1 MCDGHNSIDSIVK
14 ALRNKYK
21 LTRKEAETSLLAY
34 FRKLG
39 KRGMV
44 AFAVPK
50 AKARAE
56 QEMEGSISVLP
67 SQK

>member
-1 MCDGHNSIDSIVK
+1 MIIAK
-14 ALRNKYK
+14 TLRDKYK

-50 AKARAE
+50 GAE
-56 QEMEGSISVLP
+56 QGEANQKMESNL
-67 SQK
+67 